1 MIDAQD
7 WQNKNMMFGHKHM
20 PQVRLLNVDKV
31 KFGKKKPKLKKVLK
45 PIIQKKINQDYTDG
59 SQDKVVKVNHKDGL
73 TVIPVVQILTV
84 KKHVNRVVE
93 VKVKIEQNI
102 PLVDQHHPHVELKVK
117 VKNGVKRHQ

>member
-1 MIDAQD
+1 
-7 WQNKNMMFGHKHM
+7 MMFGHQHM

-102 PLVDQHHPHVELKVK
+102 PLVDQHHLHVVQKVK